1 MVCLGRGHLRP
12 SGAYTTCMEYSWMVV
27 FLICTLGHR
36 GEARL
41 WRSIGKVRT
50 FGLGRHVLH
59 LCRAANGLL
68 AIMVPNGGLVLRAR
82 LGRPHLDI
90 EGGLARG

>member
-1 MVCLGRGHLRP
+1 MISNLTH
-12 SGAYTTCMEYSWMVV
+12 W
-27 FLICTLGHR
+27 

-50 FGLGRHVLH
+50 SGLGRHVLH

-68 AIMVPNGGLVLRAR
+68 TIVVPCWYLMLGAR
-82 LGRPHLDI
+82 LGRPHLDV
-90 EGGLARG
+90 ERGLAWG